1 MKKGSLS
8 KLADKLKDT
17 KKLVILV
24 ISTIVFF
31 ASLGILI
38 YETTKNDV
46 ILVINGEEKTVRT
59 HADTVGE
66 LLSQMNIE
74 VSEHDEVLPGKTEKI
89 SQGMTVTLNEAM
101 KVIVQVEDKSTEYYT
116 TAETVGEFIQEKNI
130 NLNEHDKLSVEPST
144 DITEGLTVT
153 IDKAYEV
160 TLNDGGKEKKIW
172 TTADTVEAFLAEQ
185 NITLNK
191 LDKLSVDKDQLIAG
205 NMDLAITRVEVVED
219 VVKETI
225 DYATVTK
232 NDSSLPSGEKKVV
245 QAGEEGLVV
254 KRYQVTLENGKEV
267 GRKLVSEEVEKE
279 SQDQIVAL
287 GTKKEPEVQVYRGD
301 DGGLYKELIM
311 KATVYTEKCNGCSGI
326 TATGINLKNNPGI
339 KVVAV
344 DPSVIPLGS
353 KVWVEGYG
361 YAIAADT
368 GGAIRG
374 NKIDLFIHSSKYSGG
389 YGIRTVKVK
398 VYK

>member
-191 LDKLSVDKDQLIAG
+191 LDKLSVDKDQLIIG